1 MKSKKSIWKIVLC
14 ILALLIIVSIVH
26 NIIKN
31 KKVTTQSDVKNVS
44 VVKASLASISTT
56 VNYSG
61 QLTSDKEIS
70 VSPKVPGKVSSLNVK
85 VGSKVNAGDVLFT
98 LDSSSLNAQLKQQQA
113 NVDSANA
120 TLDKT
125 KSSGL
130 EQQLIQAEQSVKSSS
145 INYNDAKTNY
155 DRIQKLYSA
164 GAATKQELDSAKTKL
179 DSASS
184 SLSSAQ
190 QNLNLIKEKI
200 GPESIEVAEAQL
212 KQAQAA
218 LESIKVQIEDNIV
231 KSPVSGTV
239 SAVNIDVGEMSSSTQ
254 PCITIVK
261 SDSIIA
267 KISVPDTML
276 SKIKVGQSLKVVVPS
291 LSDKNFTGTIS
302 VISPDVDSTTQ
313 QYTVKIKLDNSNGDL
328 KPGMFAKISLPDESK
343 KDVIAVPNQAIRIE
357 NGVSY
362 LYIVKNN
369 KVQKISVDTGI
380 SNGTLTEVISSKIKV
395 GDNIIDQG
403 QTFLNNGDAVKII
416 N

>member
-1 MKSKKSIWKIVLC
+1 
-14 ILALLIIVSIVH
+14 
-26 NIIKN
+26 
-31 KKVTTQSDVKNVS
+31 VKNVS